1 MPPLEE
7 TIERFLAYLDLEKG
21 ASGNTIDSYGSDLR
35 QLAQYLKESGRES
48 WSTVEAETI
57 ASWLGWLTSKR
68 YAVSTLARKLTA
80 VRMLARYLV
89 KERVRENDFTELV
102 EGPRGLRKLPAT
114 LTAGEI
120 ERLLEAP
127 ERGTPQGVRDRAIM
141 ELCYSSGLRVSEIS
155 SLYLQDFDGESG
167 VLRVVS
173 GKGGKDRILPVG
185 RKAIDAVDAY
195 LAAGRPKLVKP
206 KTGSALFL
214 SSRGSPIS
222 RKTIWRS
229 IKGYAARVGIE
240 KPVKPHILRHSF
252 ATHLLSGGAD
262 LRSIQEMLGHADV
275 STTQIYTAVEKRRLI
290 DQHDQFHPRNRG
302 LKGTRR

>member
-35 QLAQYLKESGRES
+35 QLAQYLKESGHES